1 MKRSYEAPRLAKHE
15 QLGAI
20 TAQYYISP
28 PFPPPVG
35 EEPPP
40 APPEDDE

>member
-28 PFPPPVG
+28 PFPPPPPGDDGDDVG
-35 EEPPP
+35 
-40 APPEDDE
+40 DDT

>member
-20 TAQYYISP
+20 TAQYISP
-28 PFPPPVG
+28 LYLDPDV
-35 EEPPP
+35 
-40 APPEDDE
+40 

>member
-20 TAQYYISP
+20 TAQYISP
-28 PFPPPVG
+28 PFPPPVD
-35 EEPPP
+35 EEEPP
-40 APPEDDE
+40 APPAP

>member
-28 PFPPPVG
+28 PFPPPPS
-35 EEPPP
+35 PPP
-40 APPEDDE
+40 VDNAGG

>member
-20 TAQYYISP
+20 TDQ
-28 PFPPPVG
+28 
-35 EEPPP
+35 P
-40 APPEDDE
+40 AVPATSG

>member
-20 TAQYYISP
+20 TAQHISP
-28 PFPPPVG
+28 PFPPPVD
-35 EEPPP
+35 
-40 APPEDDE
+40 EDPQPQ